1 MDLQTLLGAAYK
13 DGMTLDEINAALE
26 SRDLIDRSEMTN
38 QLAAQKR
45 LLDKANSQVKG
56 LQSQLVTA
64 GTKETDYEQRI
75 ASLEERANKAERAGN
90 IATHKASL
98 LALGYDDALANETA
112 EAIVDNN
119 IALFMANQAK
129 AMAARDQKN
138 QDAQLKNTKP
148 PAAGGTG
155 GTPSRDFEKE
165 IQEATN
171 NHDFALARALMRA
184 KAEAEQNK

>member
-1 MDLQTLLGAAYK
+1 MDLQTLLGTAYK

-56 LQSQLVTA
+56 LQSQLVNA

-98 LALGYDDALANETA
+98 LALGYDDALATETA
-112 EAIVDNN
+112 EAIADNN

-138 QDAQLKNTKP
+138 LDTQLKDTKP
-148 PAAGGTG
+148 PAAGGNG
-155 GTPSRDFEKE
+155 GTF
-165 IQEATN
+165 
-171 NHDFALARALMRA
+171 DFAKA
-184 KAEAEQNK
+184 KADALNTGNDVEYFRLCQLEMDQAAKK